1 MISRL
6 LRTFG
11 LMVLIIYLVT
21 ASLSAS
27 EPILIGKGVDAKWS
41 PVKEFLSF
49 IRSDSLFVMTGEPAS
64 GTICVDVGPILRYEW
79 LSDSCLLIQ
88 QRHERREHGGTRLTD
103 RITKTCLDG
112 NQSEVVADSG
122 IVGRDNWR
130 RLSVTK
136 LANGDVGYFDDASGQ
151 ETFRREGGLSRRQGK
166 QGSTGYWVA
175 PEPAPDGK
183 IWLHYGVDNNKRQVT
198 LSENHYALPQLS
210 PTNDKFFCK
219 SARGDL
225 VVFDTLGNV
234 LSNLGRVDFPSW
246 SPDGKWI
253 AFCEGTYTEFDIVGS
268 DICIARYDG
277 SQRSRLTN
285 TPNAIEVEPVFSPG
299 GMKLIYREYGS
310 GRIVLVETGIE

>member
-1 MISRL
+1 MNSQL

-11 LMVLIIYLVT
+11 MMVMIMSLVT
-21 ASLSAS
+21 TSLSAS

-41 PVKEFLSF
+41 PVKEYLSF
-49 IRSDSLFVMTGEPAS
+49 IRNDSLFVITGETAS

-88 QRHERREHGGTRLTD
+88 QRHERREQGATRLTD

-112 NQSEVVADSG
+112 NQFEVVADSG
-122 IVGRDNWR
+122 IVGRENWR
-130 RLSVTK
+130 RLSVIK

-151 ETFRREGGLSRRQGK
+151 ESFQLVAASLARP
-166 QGSTGYWVA
+166 GSQRSFGYWVA
-175 PEPAPDGK
+175 PEPVPDGK
-183 IWLHYGVDNNKRQVT
+183 IWLYYGVHDSKRQVT

-234 LSNLGRVDFPSW
+234 LSSLGRVDFPVW
-246 SPDGKWI
+246 SPDGEWI
-253 AFCEGTYTEFDIVGS
+253 AFGEVIYTEFDIVGS
-268 DICIARYDG
+268 DIGISRFDG
-277 SQRSRLTN
+277 SQQHRLTD
-285 TPNAIEVEPVFSPG
+285 TPNVIEVEPVFSPAG
-299 GMKLIYREYGS
+299 TKLIYREYGS
-310 GRIVLVETGIE
+310 GRIVLIETGIE